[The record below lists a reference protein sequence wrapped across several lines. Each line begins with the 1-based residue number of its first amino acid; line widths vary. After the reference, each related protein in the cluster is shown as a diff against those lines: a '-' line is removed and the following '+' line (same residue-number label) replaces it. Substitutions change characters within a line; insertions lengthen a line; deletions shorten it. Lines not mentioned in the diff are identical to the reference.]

1 MRFQFI
7 EENQETFEIS
17 LMCRVLKV
25 SRSGF
30 YAWRKREPSVREMA
44 NRELTQ
50 EIKVV
55 FEESGQTYGSPRV
68 YAELKA
74 KDIACSRHR
83 VARLMQQNEWQAKQK
98 RRKWVKT
105 TDSAHNL
112 PIAPNLL
119 NREFEAESPNQK
131 WGTDISY
138 IPTDEGWLYVATVM
152 DLFSRRIVG
161 WSMQA
166 DMSTALVLNALDM
179 ATQTRKPKAGLLHHS
194 DRGSQYCSHLYQQ
207 RLAAHQMKVSMSR
220 KGNCW
225 DNAPMESFF
234 GSLKTE
240 MVYHCHFRTH
250 DEARREIFAYIE
262 GFYNRRRRHSTLNYM
277 TPIEYEMAYQLCLN

>member
-44 NRELTQ
+44 NRELAQ

-98 RRKWVKT
+98 RRK
-105 TDSAHNL
+105 
-112 PIAPNLL
+112 
-119 NREFEAESPNQK
+119 
-131 WGTDISY
+131 
-138 IPTDEGWLYVATVM
+138 
-152 DLFSRRIVG
+152 
-161 WSMQA
+161 
-166 DMSTALVLNALDM
+166 
-179 ATQTRKPKAGLLHHS
+179 
-194 DRGSQYCSHLYQQ
+194 
-207 RLAAHQMKVSMSR
+207 
-220 KGNCW
+220 
-225 DNAPMESFF
+225 
-234 GSLKTE
+234 
-240 MVYHCHFRTH
+240 
-250 DEARREIFAYIE
+250 
-262 GFYNRRRRHSTLNYM
+262 
-277 TPIEYEMAYQLCLN
+277 

>member
-17 LMCRVLKV
+17 MMCRVLKV
-25 SRSGF
+25 SRSSF

-55 FEESGQTYGSPRV
+55 FEESGQTNGSPRV
-68 YAELKA
+68 YAELKV
-74 KDIACSRHR
+74 KGVACSRHR
-83 VARLMQQNEWQAKQK
+83 VARLMQQNGWQAKQK

-105 TDSAHNL
+105 TDSAHDW

-119 NREFEAESPNQK
+119 NREFAAESPNQK

-166 DMSTALVLNALDM
+166 DMSTSLVLNALDM
-179 ATQTRKPKAGLLHHS
+179 ATQTRQPKGGLLHHS
-194 DRGSQYCSHLYQQ
+194 DRGSQYCSRLYQQ
-207 RLAAHQMKVSMSR
+207 RLATHQMKVSMSR
-220 KGNCW
+220 KGNCYANLLA
-225 DNAPMESFF
+225 DNCPDGELFW
-234 GSLKTE
+234 LTQ
-240 MVYHCHFRTH
+240 
-250 DEARREIFAYIE
+250 I
-262 GFYNRRRRHSTLNYM
+262 
-277 TPIEYEMAYQLCLN
+277 

>member
-1 MRFQFI
+1 MRFHFI

-17 LMCRVLKV
+17 MMCRVLKV
-25 SRSGF
+25 SKSGF
-30 YAWRKREPSVREMA
+30 YAWRKREPSKREMA
-44 NRELTQ
+44 NRELSQ

-68 YAELKA
+68 HAELNA
-74 KDIACSRHR
+74 KGVACSRHR
-83 VARLMQQNEWQAKQK
+83 VARLMQQNGWQAKQK
-98 RRKWVKT
+98 RRKWVRT
-105 TDSAHNL
+105 TDSAHDL

-166 DMSTALVLNALDM
+166 DMSTSLVLNALDM
-179 ATQTRKPKAGLLHHS
+179 ATRTRKPKAGLLHHS
-194 DRGSQYCSHLYQQ
+194 DRGSQYCSRLYQQ
-207 RLAAHQMKVSMSR
+207 QLANHQMKVSMSR

-234 GSLKTE
+234 GSLKSE
-240 MVYHCHFRTH
+240 MVYHCHFHTH
-250 DEARREIFAYIE
+250 DQARREIFAYIE

>member
-44 NRELTQ
+44 NRELAQ

-207 RLAAHQMKVSMSR
+207 RLATHQMKVSMSR

-234 GSLKTE
+234 GSLKSE

-250 DEARREIFAYIE
+250 DEARREVFAYIE
-262 GFYNRRRRHSTLNYM
+262 GFYNIRRRHSTLNYM

>member
-1 MRFQFI
+1 
-7 EENQETFEIS
+7 
-17 LMCRVLKV
+17 
-25 SRSGF
+25 
-30 YAWRKREPSVREMA
+30 
-44 NRELTQ
+44 
-50 EIKVV
+50 
-55 FEESGQTYGSPRV
+55 
-68 YAELKA
+68 
-74 KDIACSRHR
+74 
-83 VARLMQQNEWQAKQK
+83 MQQNEWQAKQK

-105 TDSAHNL
+105 TDSAHDL

-166 DMSTALVLNALDM
+166 DMSTSLVLNALDM

-194 DRGSQYCSHLYQQ
+194 DRGSQYCSRLYQQ

-240 MVYHCHFRTH
+240 MVYHCHFHTH
-250 DEARREIFAYIE
+250 DEARREVFAYIE